1 MSEQSQS
8 TELNIAPDR
17 ATDLEYSY
25 STVTLKQQGNGTDS
39 WVINYFNKKD
49 EKIFSEIVYKD
60 PAKKDTEQAEKVV
73 ETITVELLISLIDKM
88 IEILTNEQIEALK
101 NKLK

>member
-1 MSEQSQS
+1 MKEQSQS
-8 TELNIAPDR
+8 AELNIAPDR

-39 WVINYFNKKD
+39 WVINYFNEKD
-49 EKIFSEIVYKD
+49 ERIFSEIVYKD
-60 PAKKDTEQAEKVV
+60 PAKKDIEQAEKVV
-73 ETITVELLISLIDKM
+73 ETITVELLISLWDKM
-88 IEILTNEQIEALK
+88 IESLTNEQIEVLK